1 MRPVGRLY
9 VTRIPLAIMRID
21 LGQYLRAMRIPIPI
35 LGLQSRVRRNARQLS
50 CMAENLLDSADS
62 HVDYSRVNFRGS
74 WRAATVAVVG
84 LGALGSEVVRLLGS
98 MGAGRVLLIDPDTI
112 EPVNLP
118 FSVLFRM
125 AFASQ
130 AGPDQSGRD
139 QSGWPKAATLA
150 RIGGLVFPGTC
161 WEPFGEEVADVPLQR
176 LAACEL
182 IFSCTDNAL
191 ARAETSLLAR
201 LLGKPMIDGG
211 LKSAHTPSGATTAP
225 NTASAPEGRVSHF
238 DPAAGAACY
247 LCQLSEQRRAELLRW
262 ALAVTPGCAAQ
273 PEAAA
278 MQGTPALASVVAGT
292 MVEVALASLPEGPA
306 GAQAAAPAR
315 SRSWIC
321 RVPPGSQLPVE
332 IELSRSADCPW
343 HQAPYA
349 ATPYAATQG
358 AAQSGALH
366 AIDFHASLATTLQAI
381 SAARGDRRPTVLE
394 LLWPLCLEAR
404 CAACGAATRPLQ
416 RVARVRRRG
425 RCPACGAGG
434 TLEPL
439 VSVGSIAEHD
449 ALATRSPAQLGL
461 PERHL
466 FWCRAQYPSE
476 PDRTSGSAQP
486 TQTELNDGLNDRNRR
501 TDKRNHEQEA

>member
-1 MRPVGRLY
+1 
-9 VTRIPLAIMRID
+9 
-21 LGQYLRAMRIPIPI
+21 
-35 LGLQSRVRRNARQLS
+35 
-50 CMAENLLDSADS
+50 MAEDLFDSADS

-98 MGAGRVLLIDPDTI
+98 MGAGRVLLVDPDTI

-130 AGPDQSGRD
+130 ATPDQTNPG

-150 RIGGLVFPGTC
+150 RIGALVFPGTC
-161 WEPFGEEVADVPLQR
+161 WEPFGEEIADVPLQR

-211 LKSAHTPSGATTAP
+211 LKSTRAAAQPREIKDPTKAIGAA
-225 NTASAPEGRVSHF
+225 NAPEGRVSHF

-262 ALAVTPGCAAQ
+262 ALAATLGCAAE

-278 MQGTPALASVVAGT
+278 MQGTPALASIVAGT
-292 MVEVALASLPEGPA
+292 MVEVAVAVASIHRKPA
-306 GAQAAAPAR
+306 GAQAAEPAG

-332 IELSRSADCPW
+332 IELRRSADCPW
-343 HQAPYA
+343 HQAPYGTVERA
-349 ATPYAATQG
+349 AHSPGDAAIT
-358 AAQSGALH
+358 GALH

-381 SAARGDRRPTVLE
+381 SAARGDRQPTVLE

-404 CAACGAATRPLQ
+404 CAACGAATRPMQ
-416 RVARVRRRG
+416 RVARVRRRS
-425 RCPACGAGG
+425 RCPACGASG
-434 TLEPL
+434 TMEPL

-449 ALATRSPAQLGL
+449 ALAARSPTQLGL

-466 FWCRAQYPSE
+466 FWCRAQYSAEPDRAE
-476 PDRTSGSAQP
+476 PDRTEPNG
-486 TQTELNDGLNDRNRR
+486 TGRTEPDRVERR
-501 TDKRNHEQEA
+501 VEQWEAKDREENHEQEA